1 MKRIFFTF
9 LFISVVAISNSVV
22 GQSLGASIATGEDFK
37 KTKVLVLA
45 THHINQIDVDFS
57 PTLLDSLINILEDY
71 SPTII
76 GVEELSGA
84 QIAEM
89 ERRGGPYESWLISF
103 AREQLRYG
111 SKVQE
116 ALDISWRKANMVADS
131 LLGHVQSAKEIA
143 ESTRLKL
150 INHLLASYRLH
161 TAVLQWSYLGEETQS
176 NQSVIPESTVKG
188 LTETLNSVDESSSI
202 SLRLAHRLN
211 LQRVYPIDDHLEK
224 DYYDEIELQLDEAL
238 DDSTVQ
244 ALRNAPYLVKQED
257 LLKQGVENSTWL
269 PLYKYMNSPA
279 YYDSDKEKQWRNI
292 FLETSNKTLRSR
304 LALWEERN
312 LKIAAHIRSA
322 TAREPGG
329 RVLIT
334 IGASHKAFLDSYLK
348 EMMGVEVVYLSEI
361 TKK

>member
-1 MKRIFFTF
+1 MRLVLIFLSVFNLALSNF
-9 LFISVVAISNSVV
+9 VVA
-22 GQSLGASIATGEDFK
+22 QSSEESSDRGDNIK

-45 THHINQIDVDFS
+45 THHISQYDDDFS

-89 ERRGGPYESWLISF
+89 ERRGGPYKSWLNTFNS
-103 AREQLRYG
+103 EELRYG
-111 SKVQE
+111 SKTQE
-116 ALDISWRKANMVADS
+116 ALGISWRQANIVADS
-131 LLGHVQSAKEIA
+131 LLDEVQSAQEIA
-143 ESTRLKL
+143 HSTRLDL

-161 TAVLQWSYLGEETQS
+161 TAAIQWSYLSEKDQS
-176 NQSVIPESTVKG
+176 NQSIIPESTANVLSK
-188 LTETLNSVDESSSI
+188 TFNSADESASI

-224 DYYDEIELQLDEAL
+224 DYYSEIIPQLDEAL

-244 ALRNAPYLVKQED
+244 TVRSAPHLVESED
-257 LLKQGVENSTWL
+257 LLKQGIEDSTWL
-269 PLYKYMNSPA
+269 PFYKHMNSPA
-279 YYDSDKEKQWRNI
+279 YVDKNEEKEWRNI

-312 LKIAAHIRSA
+312 LKTAAHIRSA

-334 IGASHKAFLDSYLK
+334 IGASHKSFVDSYLQ
-348 EMMGVEVVYLSEI
+348 ELMGIEVVHLSDL